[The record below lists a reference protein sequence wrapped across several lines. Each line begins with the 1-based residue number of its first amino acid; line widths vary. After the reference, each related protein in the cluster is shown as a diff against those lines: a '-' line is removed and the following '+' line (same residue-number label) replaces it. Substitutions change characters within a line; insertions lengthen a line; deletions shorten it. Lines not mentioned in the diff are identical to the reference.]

1 MSRRNMKEKAFL
13 QERPEK
19 RKKIL
24 PLVLCVLASLF
35 LIVAF
40 LETLTFNLYHVFS
53 RPSDYSVL
61 LVLTQLLKIAS
72 YLLVPLAVFLHHRT
86 SKNILRFLYPLVSV
100 ASLFCYSEYV
110 SIVKTPENTPNLNHL
125 DLVTLEIYDSIN
137 LFMPEWAIKS
147 LFLAGDI
154 LLLLI
159 SVLLYFQDNIVG
171 KDLLSLC
178 YLPVVVLVTLPLNIF
193 TEAVSKFP
201 SDVYDFLVVDNFN
214 FWHLLSFLLVFFMT
228 VVLFYCLRPLSREKQ
243 DFYLQVLAIV
253 LMIHFM
259 SKNSMLIG
267 DGYNVYNIIFSSIP
281 LFICDIGKFL
291 VFLAVFTRKKIFYDI
306 SFFVH
311 SAGAVSVFFY
321 FGRIQNFGT
330 ILNFSFPYFAIT
342 HMILFALAV
351 LPRMLGH
358 FTFRGR
364 DAVVPALYYGVVI
377 VLATITS
384 VWITNLSATWTT
396 ASGEHLPELLE
407 LNFAFTQINPI
418 PIELP
423 DIWAITI
430 GYCQVDFLYL
440 LVLYLVYV
448 LIFTVFFFFQKGVWK
463 IWRLRNRHLLK
474 RRCLPRQTNTI

>member
-1 MSRRNMKEKAFL
+1 MKKMRHRDYEQKHCVCASRSL
-13 QERPEK
+13 L
-19 RKKIL
+19 IL
-24 PLVLCVLASLF
+24 FSALF
-35 LIVAF
+35 LLVSL

-110 SIVKTPENTPNLNHL
+110 SIVKTPANTPNLNHL
-125 DLVTLEIYDSIN
+125 DPITLEIYDSIN
-137 LFMPEWAIKS
+137 LFMPDWAIRT

-159 SVLLYFQDNIVG
+159 SVLLFFKDRIVW

-178 YLPVVVLVTLPLNIF
+178 YLPVSVLVTLPLNIF
-193 TEAVSKFP
+193 TEAVSRFP
-201 SDVYDFLVVDNFN
+201 ADVYDFLVVDNFN
-214 FWHLLSFLLVFFMT
+214 LWHILSFLLVFVMT
-228 VVLFYCLRPLSREKQ
+228 VVLFYRLRPLTKEKQ
-243 DFYLQVLAIV
+243 VFYLRAMAII

-267 DGYNVYNIIFSSIP
+267 DGYNVYNIILSSVP

-330 ILNFSFPYFAIT
+330 ILNFSFPYFALT
-342 HMILFALAV
+342 HMLLFALAV

-358 FTFRGR
+358 FSFRGK
-364 DAVVPALYYGVVI
+364 DAVIPSLYYGVVI

-384 VWITNLSATWTT
+384 VSITNLSATWTT
-396 ASGEHLPELLE
+396 AAGEHLPELLE

-418 PIELP
+418 PVELP
-423 DIWAITI
+423 DIWTLTI
-430 GYCQVDFLYL
+430 GHCQVDFLYL
-440 LVLYLVYV
+440 LILYFVYV
-448 LIFTVFFFFQKGVWK
+448 AIFGVFFFFQKGVWK
-463 IWRLRNRHLLK
+463 LWRAHNRWLVSKGCLSRLRK
-474 RRCLPRQTNTI
+474 EG